1 MKKLGL
7 KLIPLL
13 ILGLICWKIPSINNG
28 FKQII
33 FIFSMM
39 DLEAIKGY
47 ILSFGVWAPIVSFM
61 LMVFQSVLAPLPAFL
76 ITFANASLFGWIY
89 GALLSWTSAMAGATL
104 CFFIGR
110 IYGRDV
116 VQKFINQSHLEK
128 VDKFFEDYGDRAVL
142 IGRLLPFISFDG
154 VSYAA
159 GLTNMSFLSFFWAT
173 GIGQFPA
180 TLVYSYVGGV
190 LPNQLKIWMFSLLT
204 IFSISI
210 LISIIR
216 RYRSEK
222 A

>member
-173 GIGQFPA
+173 GIGQLPA

-210 LISIIR
+210 LIGIIR

>member
-13 ILGLICWKIPSINNG
+13 IVGLICWKISPINNG

-173 GIGQFPA
+173 GIGQLPA

>member
-173 GIGQFPA
+173 GIGQLPA